1 VSHYGPYLRPDFPA
15 QAPQPGLFYPPY
27 VTAMLLSI
35 TTIGLYS
42 GRGAINTEQ
51 LPTPPPDLA
60 GSFDLVVFG
69 LNGRRPDLSV
79 SITGFPVLAFRR
91 FALGRYG
98 GANQI
103 SVRRR
108 APDRTGIPTFG
119 ESDPAV
125 NRRSKGPPGQ

>member
-1 VSHYGPYLRPDFPA
+1 
-15 QAPQPGLFYPPY
+15 
-27 VTAMLLSI
+27 MLLSI
-35 TTIGLYS
+35 TATGLHS
-42 GRGAINTEQ
+42 GHGVINTEQ

-69 LNGRRPDLSV
+69 LNCRGPDLSV

-103 SVRRR
+103 SAGPRT
-108 APDRTGIPTFG
+108 PGRTGIPTFG

-125 NRRSKGPPGQ
+125 NRRPKGPLGQ